1 MNLKE
6 YLFTLK
12 VQELKEICKESN
24 IIGVSKMKKSALVET
39 MSECDLKG
47 IPEGLKLT
55 SSIIN
60 LSDIVPPTII
70 EEQLVPMPEM
80 AAASCCHGSDDPLC
94 KKCDPIILHL
104 PIKPDAL
111 KVNSDKWLNMFKKGK
126 KILKYNNIL

>member
-6 YLFTLK
+6 YLYTLK
-12 VQELKEICKESN
+12 VQELRDICKQSS
-24 IIGVSKMKKSALVET
+24 IIGVSKFKKSALVET

>member
-12 VQELKEICKESN
+12 VQELKEICRESN

-70 EEQLVPMPEM
+70 EEQVGP
-80 AAASCCHGSDDPLC
+80 SCCHGSDDPLC
-94 KKCDPIILHL
+94 KKCEATDPIILHL

-126 KILKYNNIL
+126 KILANGNAHTH